1 MTAIQYTWHADAW
14 RLACAGIAR
23 GAHAL
28 LLSGAKGLGKR
39 ALAIRLAESYLCG
52 SQGSQGQACGS
63 CESCRWFAAG
73 THPDF
78 ALVEP
83 LQNEGDSETATGQVA
98 GARARSISV
107 DQVRQLGGLLALTG
121 HRNEGRVMLINP
133 AENMNAAAANALLK
147 NLEEPPARTLF
158 VLVTHRPVLLPPTVR
173 SRCQLVRVKLDDWNS
188 AEAWMRSQ
196 GIENAAEYLAFCG
209 GAPLEAAAIV
219 SDPAWGRRREFLR
232 DLCADGTDGV
242 ALATNFRDLGP
253 GIILS
258 WLQKWT
264 FDLLMLR
271 FCGRARFHPD
281 LGTAEENLAR
291 SVDPVSLARLHRR
304 LLVMQKIIHHPLN
317 PRLLIEHMLIDCRE
331 VLVPSRGAIG

>member
-1 MTAIQYTWHADAW
+1 VTSIQYSWHADAW

-28 LLSGAKGLGKR
+28 LLAGAKGLGKR

-52 SQGSQGQACGS
+52 SRGGQGQACGS
-63 CESCRWFAAG
+63 CESCRWLAAG

-83 LQNEGDSETATGQVA
+83 LQDEENSETTAAQVS
-98 GARARSISV
+98 GARARPISV

-121 HRNEGRVMLINP
+121 YRDAGRALVIHP

-158 VLVTHRPVLLPPTVR
+158 LLVTHRPALLPPTIR
-173 SRCQLVRVKLDDWNS
+173 SRCQSVQVKLDDWDA
-188 AEAWMRSQ
+188 AEAWLRMQ
-196 GIENAAEYLAFCG
+196 GIENAAEQLALCG

-219 SDPAWGRRREFLR
+219 SDPAWGRRRDFLSG
-232 DLCADGTDGV
+232 LCAEETDGV
-242 ALATNFRDLGP
+242 ALAARFRDLAP
-253 GIILS
+253 SIIVT

-264 FDLLMLR
+264 FDLLLLH
-271 FCGRARFHPD
+271 FCGRARYHPD
-281 LGTAEENLAR
+281 LGAIAENVAQT
-291 SVDPVSLARLHRR
+291 VDPASLARLHRR
-304 LLVMQKIIHHPLN
+304 LLVMQKHIRHPLN
-317 PRLLIEHMLIDCRE
+317 PRLLIEQMLIDCRQ
-331 VLVPSRGAIG
+331 VLAGSKRHIG